1 MGEVMSNIHEHRFS
15 TFEKRLN
22 GQNGPREC
30 SPVPEADYHRLK
42 AYQEQCDES
51 QDRAEIMLS
60 YIIRHKLMT
69 LKPVKNLY
77 AAHMVTSGRQ
87 FQYVI
92 DQGPVQDGLLVHRAR
107 WGQGTGVIPAY
118 SILGVTLIGMLV
130 GQRAPLLCE
139 NGSIRS
145 VTVSRVIQA
154 I

>member
-30 SPVPEADYHRLK
+30 SLVPEADYHRLK
-42 AYQEQCDES
+42 AYQAQCDGSGEPVS
-51 QDRAEIMLS
+51 ILLS
-60 YIIRHKLMT
+60 YVIRHKLMT

-77 AAHMVTSGRQ
+77 LADMVTGGRQ
-87 FQYVI
+87 FEYAI
-92 DQGPVQDGLLVHRAR
+92 DKGPVQDGLLVHRAR
-107 WGQGTGVIPAY
+107 WGQSTGVIPAY
-118 SILGVTLIGMLV
+118 SILGVTLIGMLA

-139 NGSIRS
+139 NGSVRS